1 MYFKKFHN
9 VAMNDVRFENLLPG
23 AAAACWQAF
32 GGLGTDLAFVRSLPG
47 IHCAR
52 QHEV

>member
-1 MYFKKFHN
+1 
-9 VAMNDVRFENLLPG
+9 MNDVHFENLLP
-23 AAAACWQAF
+23 AAAATCWHVS
-32 GGLGTDLAFVRSLPG
+32 GVLGTDLVFVRPLPG

>member
-1 MYFKKFHN
+1 
-9 VAMNDVRFENLLPG
+9 MNDVRFENLLP
-23 AAAACWQAF
+23 AAAVACLQAF
-32 GGLGTDLAFVRSLPG
+32 GVLGTDLVFVRSLPG